1 MFWPTGPGQFDPQ
14 VDPQSRRCHDRWVDR
29 PSPADCAAAIA
40 SPGTPDELEK
50 AGRMVAKLPRR
61 HRVAYWQL
69 VGRYQLRQAEL
80 EAPEPAGTAYG
91 RS

>member
-1 MFWPTGPGQFDPQ
+1 M
-14 VDPQSRRCHDRWVDR
+14 DR

-40 SPGTPDELEK
+40 SARTPAELEK

-69 VGRYQLRQAEL
+69 VGRYQRRKAEL
-80 EAPEPAGTAYG
+80 EAPEPAGTANG

>member
-1 MFWPTGPGQFDPQ
+1 
-14 VDPQSRRCHDRWVDR
+14 
-29 PSPADCAAAIA
+29 
-40 SPGTPDELEK
+40 
-50 AGRMVAKLPRR
+50 MVAKLPRR

>member
-1 MFWPTGPGQFDPQ
+1 M
-14 VDPQSRRCHDRWVDR
+14 DR

-40 SPGTPDELEK
+40 SARTPAGLER

-69 VGRYQLRQAEL
+69 VGRYQGRKVEL
-80 EAPEPAGTAYG
+80 EAPEPAGTTKR